1 MESNTKKMFK
11 RTTVGWVLLPAAIFV
26 FIVAIGLICSL
37 PKHYARTDG
46 FISEISSYH
55 NQKGELKHKV
65 FVTYEVDG
73 ELYEHVYINEYG
85 SDWHTGKDLTIL
97 YSKDN
102 PKEIAT
108 NVREIIS
115 FVMFGFGGLLFVLGA
130 ANFIFVFVRIKD
142 TEAVDAIME
151 SGEATDKTQ
160 TEQEIL
166 NLASDDNKKRR
177 SKKEKSALVDDPFGK

>member
-1 MESNTKKMFK
+1 MESNTKKTFK
-11 RTTVGWVLLPAAIFV
+11 KTTVGWVLVPAAIFV

-130 ANFIFVFVRIKD
+130 ANFIFVFARIKD
-142 TEAVDAIME
+142 TEAVDVIME
-151 SGEATDKTQ
+151 SGEASEEAPP
-160 TEQEIL
+160 EQEIL
-166 NLASDDNKKRR
+166 DLSSDKKRR
-177 SKKEKSALVDDPFGK
+177 GKQEKSALVEDPFGK